1 VAVTEQISDRGTG
14 GGDGFWDDRPGGGG
28 GDPWPPRQPRKV
40 EQERNPPP
48 EGYRIGMWLAIVS
61 MSILFISLNVLYF
74 YNHAGRK
81 PIVMPKVLWV
91 STGLILLSSLTIELA
106 RRALRRRRESLFR
119 YLMIVT
125 LLLGIVFLGAQLMA
139 WQSLQQSGFYVNRNF
154 RSGYAYIFTALHG
167 LHLIGGLWG
176 LIYVL
181 TRRTADW
188 TMIRRRVSVDVTVFY
203 WHFLDGLWL
212 YLWLLIFVWK

>member
-1 VAVTEQISDRGTG
+1 MPGSLTEQINDRTTG
-14 GGDGFWDDRPGGGG
+14 GGDAPPSGLGGGG
-28 GDPWPPRQPRKV
+28 GGNGRRDF

-48 EGYRIGMWLAIVS
+48 EGYRIGIWLAVAS

-74 YNHAGRK
+74 YNQAGRK
-81 PIVMPKVLWV
+81 PIVMPGVLWV
-91 STGLILLSSLTIELA
+91 STGLILFSSLTIEMA
-106 RRALRRRRESLFR
+106 RRALRRRREELFR
-119 YLMIVT
+119 RLMLAT
-125 LLLGIVFLGAQLMA
+125 LLLGLAFLVAQLLA
-139 WQSLQQSGFYVNRNF
+139 WQSLQDAGFYVNRNF

-188 TMIRRRVSVDVTVFY
+188 TLLRRRVSVDVTVFY

>member
-1 VAVTEQISDRGTG
+1 D
-14 GGDGFWDDRPGGGG
+14 F
-28 GDPWPPRQPRKV
+28 
-40 EQERNPPP
+40 EQERTPPP
-48 EGYRIGMWLAIVS
+48 EGYRIGMWLAVLS

-74 YNHAGRK
+74 YNNAGRK
-81 PIVMPKVLWV
+81 PIVMPKVLWA
-91 STGLILLSSLTIELA
+91 STGLLLLSSLTIEMA
-106 RRALRRRRESLFR
+106 RRALRRRRENLFR
-119 YLMIVT
+119 NLTLAT
-125 LLLGIVFLGAQLMA
+125 LLLGLAFLIAQLLA

-188 TMIRRRVSVDVTVFY
+188 TMLRRRVSVDVTVFY

-212 YLWLLIFVWK
+212 YLWLLVFVWK